1 MDKNY
6 DKQKMLEILVDPN
19 VSMILSELE
28 NGSKDS
34 SYLVGKLQVS
44 NTEIKERLAYVIQY
58 GFVKLE
64 LDENKTIYTVDK
76 EKLNDIMEMDENFSG
91 VVDGLTELDQYL
103 NWCWAYHDF

>member
-6 DKQKMLEILVDPN
+6 DKQKMLEILVNPD

-28 NGSKDS
+28 DGSKDS
-34 SYLVGKLQVS
+34 IYLVEKLQIS
-44 NTEIKERLAYVIQY
+44 ETEIKERLAYAIQY
-58 GFVKLE
+58 GFVKL
-64 LDENKTIYTVDK
+64 DPVENKTIYTVNQ

-103 NWCWAYHDF
+103 N

>member
-19 VSMILSELE
+19 ISIILSELE
-28 NGSKDS
+28 DGSKNS
-34 SYLVGKLQVS
+34 SYLVEKLQIS
-44 NTEIKERLAYVIQY
+44 DMEIKKRLAYVIQCD
-58 GFVKLE
+58 FVKLD
-64 LDENKTIYTVDK
+64 LDEDETIYTVNK

-103 NWCWAYHDF
+103 N

>member
-6 DKQKMLEILVDPN
+6 DKQKMLEILIDPD

-28 NGSKDS
+28 DGSKDS
-34 SYLVGKLQVS
+34 LYLVEKLKIS
-44 NTEIKERLAYVIQY
+44 NTEIKERLSYVIQY

-64 LDENKTIYTVDK
+64 LGENKTIYTVDK
-76 EKLNDIMEMDENFSG
+76 EKLNDIMEIDENFSG

-103 NWCWAYHDF
+103 N

>member
-6 DKQKMLEILVDPN
+6 DKQKMLEILVDPD

-28 NGSKDS
+28 DGSKDS
-34 SYLVGKLQVS
+34 SYLVEKLQIS
-44 NTEIKERLAYVIQY
+44 DTEINERLAYVIQY
-58 GFVKLE
+58 DFVKLD
-64 LDENKTIYTVDK
+64 LNENKIMYTVNK

-103 NWCWAYHDF
+103 N

>member
-6 DKQKMLEILVDPN
+6 DKQKMLEILVDPD

-28 NGSKDS
+28 DGGKDS
-34 SYLVGKLQVS
+34 SYLVEKLQIS
-44 NTEIKERLAYVIQY
+44 DTEIKERLAYVIQY
-58 GFVKLE
+58 DFVKLD
-64 LDENKTIYTVDK
+64 LNQNKTMYTVNK

-103 NWCWAYHDF
+103 N